1 MPAPNVAEGRADRG
15 ERSVFVFSRGSA
27 APMVIAGAT
36 IVRTNADL
44 RETFGVKS
52 GVLVLDVARGSPAY
66 SVGPQGR
73 RHHRVRWPNRRDVAA
88 VGPAGDRER
97 RMARSFRFAIIRK
110 KKEQSLTLRW

>member
-1 MPAPNVAEGRADRG
+1 
-15 ERSVFVFSRGSA
+15 
-27 APMVIAGAT
+27 MVIAGAT

-66 SVGPQGR
+66 ASGLKGGDIIVSVGRTAITTPLSLR
-73 RHHRVRWPNRRDVAA
+73 RAIEAA
-88 VGPAGDRER
+88 DESELQLRI
-97 RMARSFRFAIIRK
+97 MRK